1 MGNTS
6 GDVTELLRAW
16 SAGDRGALDQILP
29 LVMDEVRMLARKALS
44 LESRDVTIQPT
55 ELVNEAYIRLVNRE
69 TFKWQNRV
77 QFFSCLAELMRRILV
92 DRARRHLAAKRGAG
106 QTPMSLDDGVF
117 AVHAPH
123 PDWLALDDALEDL
136 KKIDERRYRIVM
148 LWFFVGLTQ
157 QEIAR
162 ELDISVN
169 TVARQWQSAR
179 RWLYA
184 QVDGTRPDAEAADG

>member
-1 MGNTS
+1 MGKTS
-6 GDVTELLRAW
+6 GDVTALLRAW
-16 SAGDRGALDQILP
+16 SDGDKQALDQVLP

-55 ELVNEAYIRLVNRE
+55 ELVHEAYLRLVDRR
-69 TFKWQNRV
+69 TFQWQDRV

-92 DRARRHLAAKRGAG
+92 DRARKHLAAKRGGGVA
-106 QTPMSLDDGVF
+106 PLSLDDGIF
-117 AVHAPH
+117 AVHESH
-123 PDWLALDDALEDL
+123 PDWLLLDDALEDL
-136 KKIDERRYRIVM
+136 KKIDERRFRIVM
-148 LWFFVGLTQ
+148 LWFFVGMTQ

-162 ELDISVN
+162 ELGISVN

-184 QVDGTRPDAEAADG
+184 QVDKTRAQDPD

>member
-1 MGNTS
+1 MTPS
-6 GDVTELLRAW
+6 GEVTALLRAW
-16 SAGDRGALDQILP
+16 SGGDREALDRILP

-55 ELVNEAYIRLVNRE
+55 ELVHEAYLRLVDRK
-69 TFKWQNRV
+69 TFHWQDRV

-92 DRARRHLAAKRGAG
+92 DRARRHLAAKRGSG
-106 QTPMSLDDGVF
+106 VSPLSLEEGVF
-117 AVHAPH
+117 ADPGSH
-123 PDWLALDDALEDL
+123 PDWLRLDEALADL
-136 KKIDERRYRIVM
+136 KKIDTRRYQIVM
-148 LWFFVGLTQ
+148 LWFFVGMTQ

-162 ELDISVN
+162 ELGISVN

-184 QVDGTRPDAEAADG
+184 QLDATRDPDDED

>member
-1 MGNTS
+1 MENTS

-16 SAGDRGALDQILP
+16 SDGDKDALDRVLP

-55 ELVNEAYIRLVNRE
+55 ELVNEAYLRLVNRQ
-69 TFKWQNRV
+69 TFNWQDRV

-92 DRARRHLAAKRGAG
+92 DRARKHLSAKRGAG
-106 QTPMSLDDGVF
+106 VAPLSLDEGVF
-117 AVHAPH
+117 AVHEPH
-123 PDWLALDDALEDL
+123 PDWLLLDDALEDL
-136 KKIDERRYRIVM
+136 KKIDERRFKIVM

-157 QEIAR
+157 HDIAR
-162 ELDISVN
+162 ELGISVN

-179 RWLYA
+179 RWLQA
-184 QVDGTRPDAEAADG
+184 QVDKTRSDDQSEA

>member
-1 MGNTS
+1 MGKTS
-6 GDVTELLRAW
+6 GDVTALLRAW
-16 SAGDRGALDQILP
+16 SDGDKQALDQVLP

-55 ELVNEAYIRLVNRE
+55 ELVHEAYLRLVDRR
-69 TFKWQNRV
+69 TFQWQDRV

-92 DRARRHLAAKRGAG
+92 DRARKHLAAKRGGGVA
-106 QTPMSLDDGVF
+106 PLSLDDGIF
-117 AVHAPH
+117 AVHEPH
-123 PDWLALDDALEDL
+123 PDWLLLDDALEDL
-136 KKIDERRYRIVM
+136 KKIDERRFRIVM
-148 LWFFVGLTQ
+148 LWFFVGMTQ

-162 ELDISVN
+162 ELGISVN

-184 QVDGTRPDAEAADG
+184 QVDKTRAQDSG